1 MIEQIKEAVRM
12 KKYFAVRGGAG
23 DVAEPD
29 VNAKPQDNLYLAVNS
44 KWLSQAEIPADRTST
59 GVNSELDIK
68 IEKRMMKD
76 FADIASGKEKMP
88 DIKDFDKAIALYKV
102 AKNFEKR
109 DAEKSHPIQ
118 NDLQKLL
125 DLNSFADFAEKAKS
139 FFMGPYVLPFN
150 FDVDADMKNTDVNVL
165 YFGGPSTFLPD
176 TTTYKTADAKQ
187 LLDILERQSINLLMM
202 AGLGKTEARES
213 VENALA
219 FDAKVAKVV
228 KSTEEW
234 SDYAAIYNPVSYADF
249 IAKFKAFK
257 MDKFLSKLLPENVE
271 RVIVMEPRFLEH
283 ADELIAEN
291 NFAEIKGWMLVK
303 YINNVA
309 RYLSQEFRE
318 AAFPFSKAITGTPEM
333 PSQIK
338 QAYRLADAAFD
349 EVDGIFYGKKYFGE
363 KAKHDVEDMI
373 HNMLK
378 VYEERI
384 NYNDWLS
391 ADTKKKAIIKL
402 RALVLKIGYPD
413 KIEKIYDLLQID
425 PTKSLYENEA
435 AMNTVRTQYMLDK
448 LTQPVDRSVW
458 LMPGNLN
465 NACYDP
471 QRNDLTFPAGILQ
484 APFYDITQSRGA
496 NYGGIGATIG
506 HEVSHAFDNS
516 GAKFDEHGNMKNWW
530 TDKDFAEF
538 NKRVGQMVDIFDGLQ
553 YGPAKVNGKQVVGEN
568 IADLAGLACAV
579 QTGKNDGANLKD
591 LFENYAR
598 SWMQKQR
605 PEAIKTEVQTDVHAP
620 QPTRVNIP
628 VQCQDEFY
636 KAFNVKSTD
645 GMWLDPQDR
654 ITIW

>member
-1 MIEQIKEAVRM
+1 MRRF
-12 KKYFAVRGGAG
+12 YAVRGGAG

-44 KWLSQAEIPADRTST
+44 EWLSKAEIPADRTST

-68 IEKRMMKD
+68 IEDRVMKD
-76 FADIASGKEKMP
+76 FADIAAGKEKMP
-88 DIKDFDKAIALYKV
+88 EIKDFDKAIALYKI

-109 DAEKSHPIQ
+109 DAEKAEPIQ

-125 DLNSFADFAEKAKS
+125 SLTDFADFGKKAKDL
-139 FFMGPYVLPFN
+139 FMGSYALPFI

-176 TTTYKTADAKQ
+176 TTTYKTDDAKK
-187 LLDILERQSINLLMM
+187 LLDILQDQSINLLMM
-202 AGLGKTEARES
+202 AGIGKTEAREY

-234 SDYAAIYNPVSYADF
+234 ADDAAIYNPVSYDEF
-249 IAKFKAFK
+249 IAKFKSFDMAQ
-257 MDKFLSKLLPENVE
+257 FLDDILPEKQK
-271 RVIVMEPRFLEH
+271 RVIVMEPRFLDH
-283 ADELIAEN
+283 AEELINAEN
-291 NFAEIKGWMLVK
+291 FDEIKGWMLVK
-303 YINNVA
+303 FINGVA
-309 RYLSQEFRE
+309 SYLSQDFRE
-318 AAFPFSKAITGTPEM
+318 AAFPFSHAISGIPEL

-338 QAYRLADAAFD
+338 QAYRIANSAFD
-349 EVDGIFYGKKYFGE
+349 EVVGIFYGKKYFGE

-384 NYNDWLS
+384 NHNTWLS
-391 ADTKKKAIIKL
+391 DETKKKAIVKL
-402 RALVLKIGYPD
+402 NALVLKIGYPE
-413 KIEKIYDLLQID
+413 KIEKIFDLLQVD
-425 PTKSLYENEA
+425 PEKSLYENEA
-435 AMNTVRTQYMLDK
+435 AMGKVRTEYELEK
-448 LTQPVDRSVW
+448 LTKPVDRSVW

-484 APFYDITQSRGA
+484 KPFYDINQSRGA

-506 HEVSHAFDNS
+506 HEVSHAFDNN
-516 GAKFDEHGNMKNWW
+516 GAKFDENGNMNNWW
-530 TDKDFAEF
+530 TKQDFAEF
-538 NKRVGQMVDIFDGLQ
+538 NKRVGQMIDIFDGLQ
-553 YGPAKVNGKQVVGEN
+553 YGPAKINGKQVVSEN

-579 QTGKNDGANLKD
+579 QAGKNDDADLKD

-598 SWMQKQR
+598 SWMEKQR

-636 KAFNVKSTD
+636 ETFGVKPD
-645 GMWLDPQDR
+645 NGMWLDPEDR

>member
-1 MIEQIKEAVRM
+1 MRRF
-12 KKYFAVRGGAG
+12 YAVRGGAG

-44 KWLSQAEIPADRTST
+44 NWLSKAEIPADRTSI
-59 GVNSELDIK
+59 GVNSELDMK
-68 IEKRMMKD
+68 IENRMMKD
-76 FADIASGKEKMP
+76 FADIAAGKEKMP
-88 DIKDFDKAIALYKV
+88 DIKELDKAIALYKI

-109 DAEKSHPIQ
+109 DAEEANPIQ

-125 DLNSFADFAEKAKS
+125 SLTDFADLGKKANDLY
-139 FFMGPYVLPFN
+139 MGPYILPFVYG
-150 FDVDADMKNTDVNVL
+150 VDADMKNTDVNVL

-176 TTTYKTADAKQ
+176 TTTYKTEDAKK
-187 LLDILERQSINLLMM
+187 LLDILQDQSINLLMM
-202 AGLGKTEARES
+202 AGIGKTEAR
-213 VENALA
+213 VYVDNALA

-234 SDYAAIYNPVSYADF
+234 ADDAAIYNPVSYDKF
-249 IAKFKAFK
+249 IAKFKSFD
-257 MDKFLSKLLPENVE
+257 MTKFLDELLPEKQK
-271 RVIVMEPRFLEH
+271 RVIVMEPRFLDH
-283 ADELIAEN
+283 AEELINAEN
-291 NFAEIKGWMLVK
+291 FDEIKGWMLVK
-303 YINNVA
+303 YINSVA
-309 RYLSQEFRE
+309 KYLSQKFRE
-318 AAFPFSKAITGTPEM
+318 AAFPFNQAITGAPEM

-338 QAYRLADAAFD
+338 QAYRIANSAFD
-349 EVDGIFYGKKYFGE
+349 EVVGIFYGKKYFGE

-384 NYNDWLS
+384 NHNTWLS
-391 ADTKKKAIIKL
+391 DETKKKAIVKL
-402 RALVLKIGYPD
+402 NALVLKIGYPE
-413 KIEKIYDLLQID
+413 KIEKIFDLLQVD
-425 PTKSLYENEA
+425 PEKSLYENEA
-435 AMNTVRTQYMLDK
+435 AMDKVRTKYELDK
-448 LTQPVDRSVW
+448 LTKRVDRSVW

-484 APFYDITQSRGA
+484 KPFYDINQSRGA

-506 HEVSHAFDNS
+506 HEVSHAFDNN
-516 GAKFDEHGNMKNWW
+516 GAKFDENGNMNNWW
-530 TDKDFAEF
+530 TKQDFAEF
-538 NKRVGQMVDIFDGLQ
+538 NKRVGQMIDIFDGLQ
-553 YGPAKVNGKQVVGEN
+553 YGPAKLNGKQVVSEN

-579 QTGKNDGANLKD
+579 QAGKNDGADLKD

-598 SWMQKQR
+598 SWMEKQR

-636 KAFNVKSTD
+636 DAFGVKKTD
-645 GMWLDPQDR
+645 GMWLDPEDR

>member
-1 MIEQIKEAVRM
+1 MRRF
-12 KKYFAVRGGAG
+12 YAVRGGAG

-29 VNAKPQDNLYLAVNS
+29 VNAKPKDNLYLAVNS
-44 KWLSQAEIPADRTST
+44 EWLSKAEIPADRTST
-59 GVNSELDIK
+59 GVNSELDIR
-68 IEKRMMKD
+68 IEDRVMKD
-76 FADIASGKEKMP
+76 FADIAAGKEKMP
-88 DIKDFDKAIALYKV
+88 DIKDFAKAIELYKI

-109 DAEKSHPIQ
+109 DAEKAQPIQ
-118 NDLQKLL
+118 HDLEQLL
-125 DLNSFADFAEKAKS
+125 SLTDFADLAKKTKDL
-139 FFMGPYVLPFN
+139 FMGPYTLPFV

-176 TTTYKTADAKQ
+176 TTTYKTPDAKK
-187 LLDILERQSINLLMM
+187 LLDILQDQSINLLTM
-202 AGLGKTEARES
+202 AGIGKTEAR
-213 VENALA
+213 VYVDNALA

-228 KSTEEW
+228 KSAEEW
-234 SDYAAIYNPVSYADF
+234 ADDAAIYNPVSYDEF
-249 IAKFKAFK
+249 IAKFKSFNMAQ
-257 MDKFLSKLLPENVE
+257 FLDDILPEKQE
-271 RVIVMEPRFLEH
+271 RVIVMEPRFLDH
-283 ADELIAEN
+283 AEELINAEN
-291 NFAEIKGWMLVK
+291 FDEIKGWMLVK

-309 RYLSQEFRE
+309 KFLSQEFRE
-318 AAFPFSKAITGTPEM
+318 ASFPYGQAITGAPEL

-338 QAYRLADAAFD
+338 QAFRLANGVFD
-349 EVDGIFYGKKYFGE
+349 EVVGIFYGKKYFGE

-384 NYNDWLS
+384 KNNTWLS
-391 ADTKKKAIIKL
+391 DETKKKAVIKL
-402 RALVLKIGYPD
+402 KALVLKIGYPE
-413 KIEKIYDLLQID
+413 KIEKIFDLLQVD
-425 PTKSLYENEA
+425 PEKSLYENEA
-435 AMNTVRTQYMLDK
+435 AMDVVRTKYMLEK
-448 LTQPVDRSVW
+448 LTKPVDRSVW

-484 APFYDITQSRGA
+484 KPFYDINQSLGA

-506 HEVSHAFDNS
+506 HEVSHAFDNN
-516 GAKFDEHGNMKNWW
+516 GAKFDEKGNMSNWW
-530 TDKDFAEF
+530 TKQDFAEF
-538 NKRVGQMVDIFDGLQ
+538 NKRVGQMADIFDGLQ
-553 YGPAKVNGKQVVGEN
+553 YGPAKVNGKQVVSEN

-598 SWMQKQR
+598 SWMEKQR

-636 KAFNVKSTD
+636 QVFDVKPGD
-645 GMWLDPQDR
+645 GMWLDPEER

>member
-1 MIEQIKEAVRM
+1 MRRF
-12 KKYFAVRGGAG
+12 YAVRGGAG
-23 DVAEPD
+23 DVAVPD
-29 VNAKPQDNLYLAVNS
+29 INAKPQDNLYLAVNS
-44 KWLSQAEIPADRTST
+44 EWFSNAEIPADRTST

-68 IEKRMMKD
+68 IENRVMKD
-76 FADIASGKEKMP
+76 FADIAAGKEKMP
-88 DIKDFDKAIALYKV
+88 EIKDFDKAIALYKI

-109 DAEKSHPIQ
+109 DAEEANPIQ

-125 DLNSFADFAEKAKS
+125 SLTDFADFGKKAKDLY
-139 FFMGPYVLPFN
+139 MGSYILPFV
-150 FDVDADMKNTDVNVL
+150 FGVDADMKNTDVNVL

-176 TTTYKTADAKQ
+176 TTTYKTEDAKK
-187 LLDILERQSINLLMM
+187 LLDILQEQSINLLMM
-202 AGLGKTEARES
+202 AGIGKTEARVY

-234 SDYAAIYNPVSYADF
+234 ADDAAIYNPVSYDEF
-249 IAKFKAFK
+249 IAEFKSFDMA
-257 MDKFLSKLLPENVE
+257 KFLDELLPEKQK
-271 RVIVMEPRFLEH
+271 RVIVMEPRFLDH
-283 ADELIAEN
+283 AEELINAEN
-291 NFAEIKGWMLVK
+291 FDEIKGWMLVK
-303 YINNVA
+303 YINSVA
-309 RYLSQEFRE
+309 KYLSQNFRE
-318 AAFPFSKAITGTPEM
+318 AAFPFNQAITGAPEM

-338 QAYRLADAAFD
+338 QAYRIANSAFD
-349 EVDGIFYGKKYFGE
+349 EVVGIFYGKKYFGE

-384 NYNDWLS
+384 NYNTWLS
-391 ADTKKKAIIKL
+391 DETKKKAIVKL
-402 RALVLKIGYPD
+402 NALVLKIGYPE
-413 KIEKIYDLLQID
+413 KIEKIFDLLQID
-425 PTKSLYENEA
+425 PEKSLYENEA
-435 AMNTVRTQYMLDK
+435 AMDRVRTKYELDK

-484 APFYDITQSRGA
+484 KPFYDINQSRGA

-506 HEVSHAFDNS
+506 HEVSHAFDNN
-516 GAKFDEHGNMKNWW
+516 GAKFDENGNMNNWW
-530 TDKDFAEF
+530 TKQDFAEF
-538 NKRVGQMVDIFDGLQ
+538 NKRVGQMIDIFDGLQ
-553 YGPAKVNGKQVVGEN
+553 YGPAKINGKQVVSEN

-579 QTGKNDGANLKD
+579 QAGKNDGADLKD

-598 SWMQKQR
+598 SWMEKQR

-628 VQCQDEFY
+628 VQCQDEFCET
-636 KAFNVKSTD
+636 FGVKPD
-645 GMWLDPQDR
+645 NGMWLDPEDR
-654 ITIW
+654 IVIW